1 MFKRKKKK
9 TGVQTPELRKTT
21 PPPPHPTSGSNAV
34 KPNPNYI
41 PPASVAKPR
50 IYGMNLEDLD
60 NWVKTIAQ
68 IGDVAYYHDRILDHH
83 YIYRYRKPDDNP
95 IWTMMNPD
103 FLEKY
108 SKKDN
113 KGDNKMNITGICAYE
128 TPCGWCT
135 KWDKKCDRK
144 INKAKK
150 YTDERLNY
158 DLHYECLKKT
168 LERDIKEIRVTSEF
182 HKYLEKRYIF
192 SLTSNRPAHCFY
204 PEYEFMGIPIVV
216 DDSIE
221 SSYVIVFK
229 KEDVE

>member
-1 MFKRKKKK
+1 MSMNLKDDILNAVRESKINRTCRCKTPRFRKP
-9 TGVQTPELRKTT
+9 TVPPQYNAPPMPSVQ
-21 PPPPHPTSGSNAV
+21 PPKPPTSGSNAA
-34 KPNPNYI
+34 KPNPNYV
-41 PPASVAKPR
+41 PPASVVKPR
-50 IYGMNLEDLD
+50 IYVMKLEDLD

-113 KGDNKMNITGICAYE
+113 KGDNKMNITGICAYK

-144 INKAKK
+144 PYKRGLRVKINPVDDAFAPG
-150 YTDERLNY
+150 L
-158 DLHYECLKKT
+158 
-168 LERDIKEIRVTSEF
+168 S
-182 HKYLEKRYIF
+182 LEKI
-192 SLTSNRPAHCFY
+192 
-204 PEYEFMGIPIVV
+204 
-216 DDSIE
+216 
-221 SSYVIVFK
+221 
-229 KEDVE
+229 